1 MCAPFDTWEE
11 HWQETCDR
19 ADAEQAARQKKKG
32 KAAKP
37 AKGNGGDDG
46 EHKTQSDLLVE
57 IAAKARLFHTA
68 DQEGFAD
75 ITVDGHRETHR
86 ICGAAFRRWLR
97 HEFYKLKK
105 RGCNADALKVA
116 VETMD
121 AMALFEGESREVH
134 IRVAK
139 YGDDIYIDIGDAKW
153 CAIKVSKTGWE
164 VVADPPVRFQRSPSM
179 KPLPIP
185 EKGGSIDL
193 LRPLCNVSND
203 GFVLLVADL
212 LAALRPDSNYPVLVL
227 TGEQG
232 CGKSSLARLFAR
244 LTDPRLPEQ
253 RSMPRSEEDLLVA
266 AKGQHVLSFDNI
278 SGLPLWLSDALCR
291 LSTGGGAGKRKLYT
305 DEEEVLFSGRRPVVL
320 NGIEDVVTRPDLV
333 DRALIQLLETI
344 PENKRRDESDFGQ
357 QFERVAGKILGAL
370 LDGLVAGLKNLA
382 TIKMTNKPRMADFAL
397 WAEAGTRAYWPAET
411 FLRAYRENV
420 ARAVDLT
427 IEASPVAVAVQ
438 GFMADRIEW
447 TGTASELLSLL
458 TDSIGEQAARAR
470 GWPKQASAFS
480 GRLRRVAPPLRRI
493 GIDISFER
501 EAHTGTRVVHIM
513 VTRRPED
520 GGKRPSPSSPP
531 SVKGEKPNKI
541 NGRGGDAGD
550 GTVTRGD
557 AEVTLAGQSPSPS
570 NPLKQGA
577 FDERDAGDGVLHP
590 SQGTVPNDYDAVI
603 EELAARTD
611 VALVAGNRGQRT
623 VFARYDDAVAA
634 AREMRAAA
642 RANGGPTPVK
652 NDPATEFKA
661 LLAQAVPDPVD
672 RRGCDFCG
680 KPGTADQPLQRVGDG
695 DGRQAYLHRA
705 CEVPWLNSKDPPLGD
720 PVSKGGG
727 ATVWTITVG
736 STRHSL
742 R

>member
-19 ADAEQAARQKKKG
+19 ADAEQATRHKKKG

-97 HEFYKLKK
+97 HEFYKLTK

-121 AMALFEGESREVH
+121 AMALFDGESREVH

-153 CAIKVSKTGWE
+153 RAIKVSKTGWE

-193 LRPLCNVSND
+193 LRPLCNVSD
-203 GFVLLVADL
+203 GGFVLLVADL
-212 LAALRPDSNYPVLVL
+212 LAALRPDSNYAVLVL

-333 DRALIQLLETI
+333 DRSLILVLETI
-344 PENKRRDESDFGQ
+344 PENKRRDESDYGR
-357 QFERVAGKILGAL
+357 QFDRVAGKILGAL

-382 TIKMTNKPRMADFAL
+382 AVEIAEKPRMADFAL
-397 WAEAGTRAYWPAET
+397 WGEAGARAFWPAGT

-420 ARAVDLT
+420 ARAVHLT
-427 IEASPVAVAVQ
+427 IEASAVAVAVQ
-438 GFMADRIEW
+438 TFMAGRIEW
-447 TGTASELLSLL
+447 TGAASELLSLL
-458 TDSIGEQAARAR
+458 TSMIGEQAARERA
-470 GWPKQASAFS
+470 WPKQANQLSNK
-480 GRLRRVAPPLRRI
+480 LRRVAPPLRRI
-493 GIDISFER
+493 GIDIAFER
-501 EAHTGTRVVHIM
+501 QPHVGTRVIHIT
-513 VTRRPED
+513 VTRHPE
-520 GGKRPSPSSPP
+520 GRGKRPSP
-531 SVKGEKPNKI
+531 
-541 NGRGGDAGD
+541 
-550 GTVTRGD
+550 
-557 AEVTLAGQSPSPS
+557 PSPS
-570 NPLKQGA
+570 S
-577 FDERDAGDGVLHP
+577 P
-590 SQGTVPNDYDAVI
+590 SGEQFNEI
-603 EELAARTD
+603 
-611 VALVAGNRGQRT
+611 
-623 VFARYDDAVAA
+623 
-634 AREMRAAA
+634 
-642 RANGGPTPVK
+642 NGG
-652 NDPATEFKA
+652 
-661 LLAQAVPDPVD
+661 
-672 RRGCDFCG
+672 
-680 KPGTADQPLQRVGDG
+680 VGDG
-695 DGRQAYLHRA
+695 GDDGADPNTVTA
-705 CEVPWLNSKDPPLGD
+705 NPLNPQTSDDGD
-720 PVSKGGG
+720 N
-727 ATVWTITVG
+727 W
-736 STRHSL
+736 
-742 R
+742 

>member
-1 MCAPFDTWEE
+1 MSWSDKGWS
-11 HWQETCDR
+11 D
-19 ADAEQAARQKKKG
+19 AAREYHGQSVRVAKDGGKKKKG
-32 KAAKP
+32 RAAKP
-37 AKGNGGDDG
+37 TEEVITGTLAEILDGG
-46 EHKTQSDLLVE
+46 ENKTQSDVLIE
-57 IAAKARLFHTA
+57 IAAQARLFHTA
-68 DQEGFAD
+68 DQEAFAD
-75 ITVDGHRETHR
+75 IIVDGHRETHR
-86 ICGAAFRRWLR
+86 VCGLGFRRWLR
-97 HEFYKLKK
+97 QEFYKLTK

-121 AMALFEGESREVH
+121 AMALFDGESREVH

-139 YGDDIYIDIGDAKW
+139 YEDDIYIDIGDAEW

-333 DRALIQLLETI
+333 DRSLIQVLETI
-344 PENKRRDESDFGQ
+344 PENKRRDESDYGR
-357 QFERVAGKILGAL
+357 QFDQVAGKVLGAL

-382 TIKMTNKPRMADFAL
+382 AVEIAEKPRMADFAL
-397 WAEAGTRAYWPAET
+397 WGEAGTRAYWPAGT

-427 IEASPVAVAVQ
+427 IEASAVAVAVQ
-438 GFMADRIEW
+438 AFMAGRIEW

-458 TDSIGEQAARAR
+458 TSMIGEQAARERA
-470 GWPKQASAFS
+470 WPKQANQLSNK
-480 GRLRRVAPPLRRI
+480 LRRVAPPLRRI
-493 GIDISFER
+493 GIDIAFER
-501 EAHTGTRVVHIM
+501 QPHVGTRVIHIT
-513 VTRRPED
+513 VTRHPE
-520 GGKRPSPSSPP
+520 GRGKRPSP
-531 SVKGEKPNKI
+531 
-541 NGRGGDAGD
+541 
-550 GTVTRGD
+550 
-557 AEVTLAGQSPSPS
+557 PSPS
-570 NPLKQGA
+570 SPSGEQFNEINGGVGDGGDDGVTIADSDTVTANPLNPQTS
-577 FDERDAGDGVLHP
+577 DDGDDGDNGLHP

-603 EELAARTD
+603 EGLA
-611 VALVAGNRGQRT
+611 
-623 VFARYDDAVAA
+623 
-634 AREMRAAA
+634 
-642 RANGGPTPVK
+642 
-652 NDPATEFKA
+652 
-661 LLAQAVPDPVD
+661 AQAVPDPVD
-672 RRGCDFCG
+672 RRCDHCG
-680 KPGTADQPLQRVGDG
+680 LPADHQPLQFCGDG
-695 DGRQAYLHRA
+695 ERQAYLHHR
-705 CEVPWLNSKDPPLGD
+705 CEASWAASKDVPPLGD
-720 PVSKGGG
+720 PM
-727 ATVWTITVG
+727 TITAN
-736 STRHSL
+736 STRH
-742 R
+742 